1 MKKILCLFITV
12 LLLLTCVGCSAEIEG
27 TETTKS
33 TADSSSCDSSFI
45 VVEKDFINGYW
56 YRIAYHK
63 DTKVMYV
70 LGHYCDFTVML
81 NPDGSPMI
89 WEEA

>member
-12 LLLLTCVGCSAEIEG
+12 LLLLTCVGCSAEIKD

-33 TADSSSCDSSFI
+33 IADSSSCGSSFI

-89 WEEA
+89 WEGK